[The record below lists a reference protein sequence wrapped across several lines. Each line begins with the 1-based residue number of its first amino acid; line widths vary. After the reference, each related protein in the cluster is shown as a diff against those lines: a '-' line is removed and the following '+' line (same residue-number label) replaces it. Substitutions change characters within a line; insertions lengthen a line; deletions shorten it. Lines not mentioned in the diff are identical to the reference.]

1 MSHIIRCLVLILL
14 SSVILTFIGLFIEK
28 FKDFECTNFNKE
40 YAFKSVIQYWAQFAD
55 EHKINY
61 SISDG
66 TLLGWLREKGEF
78 IGFDGDMDAMIDE
91 SGVQKLIK
99 LAEDSNE
106 RRVIFTKDLKS
117 ELEKAEWKPNEI
129 KILVKYNDYYVDCNG
144 DRVDTYKGT
153 CSLGIPRFGG
163 GELYGR
169 VIINDYKN
177 RKYHLDLFSKKKYI
191 NYFDK
196 GTKECMLEGIKTK
209 RFSDTDNYIKNR
221 YGVNW
226 NIPWKKCDK
235 QTGQWYKNK
244 QSPKFTNDSEL
255 R

>member
-1 MSHIIRCLVLILL
+1 MSQIIRCLVLILF
-14 SSVILTFIGLFIEK
+14 SSLILTLTGLFIEK
-28 FKDFECTNFNKE
+28 FKDYECTNFNKE

-99 LAEDSNE
+99 LAENPNE
-106 RRVIFTKDLKS
+106 RRVVFTKDLKS
-117 ELEKAEWKPNEI
+117 ELDKASWKPNEI

-144 DRVDTYKGT
+144 DRVNTYKGT
-153 CSLGIPRFGG
+153 CSLGIPRWGG

-169 VIINDYKN
+169 VIINDNKN
-177 RKYHLDLFSKKKYI
+177 IKYHLDLFSKKKYI

-196 GTKECMLEGIKTK
+196 GTTDCILEGIKTK
-209 RFSDTDNYIKNR
+209 RFSDTDNYNKNR

-226 NIPWKKCDK
+226 NISWKKCDK
-235 QTGQWYKNK
+235 QTFQL
-244 QSPKFTNDSEL
+244 QV
-255 R
+255 